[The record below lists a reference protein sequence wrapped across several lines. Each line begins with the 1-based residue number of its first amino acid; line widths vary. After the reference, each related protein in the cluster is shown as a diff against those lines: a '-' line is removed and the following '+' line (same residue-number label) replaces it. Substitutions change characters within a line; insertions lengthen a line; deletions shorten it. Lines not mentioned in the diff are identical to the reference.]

1 MILPMVFAIITFAN
15 SSKQRIAEIFEEET
29 DIKNPENPITRS
41 TNGETVFNNVDFAYN
56 KANKNVLSN
65 MINKINIP
73 RLDRE
78 FFIA

>member
-78 FFIA
+78 FFTA